1 MNPLIQ
7 KPRAQYMFPLMILLI
22 LLYGPG
28 QAMAEEPFVPNEGSP
43 YMDFADIG
51 LNQILHIPTGL
62 LVSRDQMIDTLGT
75 SRVIYIGEI
84 HDNIEAHRIQLEVI
98 QSIFARFPGKV
109 AVGMEMFRQSA
120 QSDLDLWVER
130 RLSDEKFKK
139 LFRKNWGTGF
149 KLYQS
154 IFEFIKENRLP
165 LIGLKSSKE
174 TEARLRKGY
183 TQVNFPEMDENDIY
197 HRAHAEAVFGGGK
210 ENHGRQ
216 IDGLYKMLVLWEES
230 MAETVAEF
238 LNNPER
244 SNWKLIVLAGG
255 FHVQYGYGI
264 PKRAFRRSPHAYSI
278 LLPVVTDVPKEL
290 KDREMKIKPVS
301 IPLYAADFGW
311 KIPYE
316 VLPQNRI
323 RLGIRIKDDSQKGVR
338 VVSVAKNSTAEKM
351 KIAKDDLLLELDGE
365 RISGVE
371 DLIDLLQTKD
381 FGDPVNL
388 LVRRKGQK
396 INLEGIIE
404 KQATH

>member
-1 MNPLIQ
+1 
-7 KPRAQYMFPLMILLI
+7 MFPVMILLI

-28 QAMAEEPFVPNEGSP
+28 QGKAEEPFVPNEGSP
-43 YMDFADIG
+43 YMDFAGIG

-62 LVSRDQMIDTLGT
+62 LVSRDQMIDTIGA
-75 SRVIYIGEI
+75 SRVIYIGET

-98 QSIFARFPGKV
+98 QNIFARFPGKV

-149 KLYQS
+149 KLYQP

-165 LIGLKSSKE
+165 LIGLKSSRE

-197 HRAHAEAVFGGGK
+197 HRAYAEAVFGGGK

-255 FHVQYGYGI
+255 FHVQYGHGI

-278 LLPVVTDVPKEL
+278 LLPVVTEVPKEL
-290 KDREMKIKPVS
+290 EDRKMKIKPVS

-311 KIPYE
+311 KISYE
-316 VLPQNRI
+316 VLPPNRI

-365 RISGVE
+365 TISGVE
-371 DLIDLLQTKD
+371 NLIDLLQTKD

-388 LVRRKGQK
+388 LVRRRGQE